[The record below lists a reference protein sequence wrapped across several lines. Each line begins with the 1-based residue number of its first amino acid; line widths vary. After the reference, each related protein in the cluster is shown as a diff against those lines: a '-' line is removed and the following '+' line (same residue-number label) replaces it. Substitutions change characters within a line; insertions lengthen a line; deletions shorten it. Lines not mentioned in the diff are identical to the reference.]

1 MSRNRSLPA
10 GTALAVKLLSA
21 YLARNAVAP
30 QTIPGLIHA
39 TRKALVEAG
48 PDRASDR
55 ESMVDHP
62 PAVSVRES
70 LRSPE
75 HIVSMIDGKPYR
87 ILRRHLAAHGLTPE
101 EYRSR
106 YGLAADYPLVSPAY
120 AAHRSALARH
130 SGLGRK
136 GSMGAP
142 EIAEAQMAPEPSAP
156 EPSAPEPIVPEP
168 SAPEPLAP
176 EPMAVEPPAI
186 SPPSPPQAADQAV
199 EAEGGRNALPEALT
213 QDSKPAARPRPKLS
227 LFSRGGA
234 KAEAQPDPVGDDASA
249 GTLSEPAPSSGDQ
262 DTASERASPRL
273 TVMEAI
279 TRRRAVSALYNGALV
294 RLAPHLIFERRGDL
308 FLAALNLSKNWR
320 ADEEKRLGQ
329 FKFAGLGDV
338 KLLQDGVTP
347 LPSYD
352 GVPPRPEDLLILSI

>member
-39 TRKALVEAG
+39 ARKALVEAG

-55 ESMVDHP
+55 ESVVDHP

-101 EYRSR
+101 EYRCR
-106 YGLAADYPLVSPAY
+106 YGLASDYPMVSPAY

-142 EIAEAQMAPEPSAP
+142 EIAEARMA
-156 EPSAPEPIVPEP
+156 PEP

-186 SPPSPPQAADQAV
+186 SPPSPPQTADQAV
-199 EAEGGRNALPEALT
+199 EAGGGRNALPEAPT
-213 QDSKPAARPRPKLS
+213 QDSKPVARPRPKLS

-249 GTLSEPAPSSGDQ
+249 GALSEPAPSSGDQ